1 MLGCTFSVGDYL
13 ARLILTRFRVET
25 EFKETLSRR
34 RSVSGCQLSRFY
46 HFKELIRVIVGSG
59 LIEFE

>member
-1 MLGCTFSVGDYL
+1 MYVFTVGDYL
-13 ARLILTRFRVET
+13 ARLNLNRFRVET
-25 EFKETLSRR
+25 EFKEMLSRR
-34 RSVSGCQLSRFY
+34 RSVSGCQLSRFC